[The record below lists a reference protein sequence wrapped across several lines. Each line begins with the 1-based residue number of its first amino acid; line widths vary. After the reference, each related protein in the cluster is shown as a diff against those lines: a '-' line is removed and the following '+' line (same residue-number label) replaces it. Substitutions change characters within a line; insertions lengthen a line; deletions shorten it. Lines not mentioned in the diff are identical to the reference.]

1 MSLTL
6 PELCDKLR
14 ELDEITLIEILNLDS
29 EKIVELAMDVIEEQA
44 DRLEQM
50 FDDGE
55 EE

>member
-6 PELCDKLR
+6 PELCDKLK
-14 ELDEITLIEILNLDS
+14 ELDEITLIEVLNLNS
-29 EKIVELAMDVIEEQA
+29 ERIVELAMDVIEEDA
-44 DRLEQM
+44 DRLENM